1 MSDED
6 RITRLETKIDT
17 VIRLL
22 ALQLLTKEQTVRERA
37 LMLNKAGL
45 SSREIAGLCDT
56 TPNTIS
62 VAISQAKKES
72 KG

>member
-1 MSDED
+1 MSDDD
-6 RITRLETKIDT
+6 RVARIEAKVDIL
-17 VIRLL
+17 IRLL
-22 ALQLLTKEQTVRERA
+22 ALQLLSKDQTVREKA
-37 LMLNKAGL
+37 ILLNKAGL
-45 SSREIAGLCDT
+45 SSREIASLCDT